1 MDRDSMQK
9 LRLDRRLIKRRGW
22 IDSKQ
27 LDQALEKLPDV
38 AHKIAE
44 PEADVEEAGPE
55 SSAGTETPPPTSYLE

>member
-27 LDQALEKLPDV
+27 LEQALEKLPDV

-44 PEADVEEAGPE
+44 PEADVEEAQSQDSAE
-55 SSAGTETPPPTSYLE
+55 SEITPPSSFPE

>member
-38 AHKIAE
+38 SHKIAE

-55 SSAGTETPPPTSYLE
+55 ASNATETAPPSSSLE